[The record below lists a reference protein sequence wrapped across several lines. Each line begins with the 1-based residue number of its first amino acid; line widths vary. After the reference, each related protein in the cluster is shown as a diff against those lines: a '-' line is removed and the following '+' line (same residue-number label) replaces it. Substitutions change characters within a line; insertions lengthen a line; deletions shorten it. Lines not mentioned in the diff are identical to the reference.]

1 MPQNVPPEAGMKDAI
16 AYLDGDKTKG
26 VATVVEVPNL
36 DVAKVREKTGLSQ
49 DRFAGAFAINP
60 STLRNWEQ
68 GRTRPDGAARVLLT
82 VIDRDPE
89 AVLRALRIGAKPH
102 LLGRSELGSQQ
113 AATLASFVRSSA
125 RVKSEGA
132 GQDQL
137 LTKCPS
143 GTMMAPNLVPT
154 VRAGTVITI
163 VCVVVLRRASS
174 IGNGRPGPGLLSRLG
189 IARKSPG
196 DYETRTDRRPTMN

>member
-1 MPQNVPPEAGMKDAI
+1 MASKAFRAIEAPGMKDAI
-16 AYLDGDKTKG
+16 AYLVGDKTKG

-89 AVLRALRIGAKPH
+89 AVLRALRIGAKSAPAP
-102 LLGRSELGSQQ
+102 GEARLGS
-113 AATLASFVRSSA
+113 AA
-125 RVKSEGA
+125 
-132 GQDQL
+132 
-137 LTKCPS
+137 S
-143 GTMMAPNLVPT
+143 G
-154 VRAGTVITI
+154 
-163 VCVVVLRRASS
+163 
-174 IGNGRPGPGLLSRLG
+174 
-189 IARKSPG
+189 
-196 DYETRTDRRPTMN
+196 